1 MEQQQTR
8 AEKRAATAARILEAA
23 QQEFAEHGAEN
34 ATIRAIARRAGV
46 DPSLVLQHYGSKQSL
61 FSLAVRPAEDLATD
75 EVPTHL
81 GEVLRLRLD
90 DLPSSTR
97 ALLRSMLTSPEAARV
112 MSEYLQERTQNLAR
126 ALDGDD
132 AEVRAAIIVSSI
144 MGVTVARHLL
154 DLPALADADPGVV
167 EKVVDGW
174 LDPGSHAVPDGS

>member
-97 ALLRSMLTSPEAARV
+97 ALLRSMLTSPEAGRV